1 MLQEERIKLTNQKY
15 IPLAAAFNK
24 FIRFGATFY
33 LMSLVNPNE
42 FANWV
47 SLSLILQYS
56 IFLQLGTANA
66 MGRETAIAFGEKN
79 ESKINTIM
87 SATLKNYL
95 IASVLLYIILHFVG
109 YEYLFLYSI
118 TYFFLSQLSDLVVV
132 NSRSRFKNNKVIF
145 SLIIES
151 IVIMLGIIFFLEIY
165 MIKGLLV
172 VFSVGALINIII
184 HVPYRIVILNAL
196 AINKETLKESKY
208 LISQG
213 LPLLIFNILMLLKD
227 TWDIILIKLLYSEYY
242 VQFASTQIF
251 GNGVRVIGALV
262 SIILIPNMAK
272 EFGESKVLFSNN
284 NIKIFTRSTYFFT
297 IMFILFFILFFPM
310 IQFLIENFIPQYEES
325 KDIIYFR
332 SVSVFLG
339 LVSLPALTMINMN
352 RKTSV
357 AIGIISIVFS
367 LNILI
372 FLILNLYISTIYAFI
387 IATFIGNLLLLLILM
402 FSIKAMKANAS

>member
-1 MLQEERIKLTNQKY
+1 LLQEERIKLTNQKY

-66 MGRETAIAFGEKN
+66 MARETAIAFGEKN

-118 TYFFLSQLSDLVVV
+118 TYFFLTQLSDLVVV

-151 IVIMLGIIFFLEIY
+151 IVIILGIIFFLEIY

-213 LPLLIFNILMLLKD
+213 LPLLIFNILMLLK
-227 TWDIILIKLLYSEYY
+227 IEFKNLINTS
-242 VQFASTQIF
+242 I
-251 GNGVRVIGALV
+251 
-262 SIILIPNMAK
+262 SIIQLRLI
-272 EFGESKVLFSNN
+272 
-284 NIKIFTRSTYFFT
+284 IFFQMLR
-297 IMFILFFILFFPM
+297 
-310 IQFLIENFIPQYEES
+310 
-325 KDIIYFR
+325 
-332 SVSVFLG
+332 
-339 LVSLPALTMINMN
+339 
-352 RKTSV
+352 
-357 AIGIISIVFS
+357 
-367 LNILI
+367 
-372 FLILNLYISTIYAFI
+372 
-387 IATFIGNLLLLLILM
+387 
-402 FSIKAMKANAS
+402 